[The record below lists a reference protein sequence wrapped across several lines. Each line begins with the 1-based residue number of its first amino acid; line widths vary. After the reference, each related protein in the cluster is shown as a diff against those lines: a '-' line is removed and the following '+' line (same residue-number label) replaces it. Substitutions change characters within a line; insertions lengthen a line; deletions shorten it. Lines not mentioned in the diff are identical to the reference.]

1 MHGCMETVFGDR
13 ERNQKMRAW
22 IDRINVF
29 MKYKDLLIQLV
40 SRDIKLKYRR
50 SFLGY
55 LWSVLNPLFVMIIMT
70 IVFSTMFSRNI
81 ENFPVYLFTGKMLF
95 DFMSTSTNQAMT
107 SVTGNAALLKKT
119 YVPKYI
125 FTLSKVTS
133 CMVDL
138 LFSFGA
144 LFIVML
150 ATRAHIYWTFFLFP
164 IVVIQIYIFCCG
176 LGFFLAEFNVF
187 FRDVQYIYQA
197 IITAWMYLTPIFYPV
212 ESLPGSVAFIVKG
225 LNPLYYYVAQFR
237 DLVYYGC
244 FPGPRVFWG
253 GWLIAFV
260 MLVLGVLMFK
270 RKQDDFILYI

>member
-1 MHGCMETVFGDR
+1 
-13 ERNQKMRAW
+13 MRAW

-29 MKYKDLLIQLV
+29 MKYRDLLIQLV

-70 IVFSTMFSRNI
+70 IVFSTMFSHRI

-95 DFMSTSTNQAMT
+95 DFLSISTNQAMT
-107 SVTGNAALLKKT
+107 SVTGNASLLKKT

-144 LFIVML
+144 LLIVML
-150 ATRAHIYWTFFLFP
+150 VTKAHIYWTFWLFP
-164 IVVIQIYIFCCG
+164 MVVFQIYIFCCG

-187 FRDVQYIYQA
+187 FRDVQYIYHA
-197 IITAWMYLTPIFYPV
+197 VMTAWMYLTPIFYPI
-212 ESLPGSVAFIVKG
+212 EQLPEQLQICIKVF
-225 LNPLYYYVAQFR
+225 NPVYYYVAQFR
-237 DLVYYGC
+237 DLVYYGH
-244 FPGPRVFWG
+244 FPGLRIFIG
-253 GWLIAFV
+253 GWLIAILMF
-260 MLVLGVLMFK
+260 LFGILMFK
-270 RKQDDFILYI
+270 RKQDEFILYI

>member
-1 MHGCMETVFGDR
+1 METVFGDR
-13 ERNQKMRAW
+13 ERKQKMRAW

-40 SRDIKLKYRR
+40 NRDIKLKYRR

-150 ATRAHIYWTFFLFP
+150 VTRARIYWTFFLFP
-164 IVVIQIYIFCCG
+164 LVVLQIYIFCCG

-187 FRDVQYIYQA
+187 FRDIQYIYQA

-212 ESLPGSVAFIVKG
+212 ESLPSSVAFVVKG

-237 DLVYYGC
+237 DLVYYGH
-244 FPGPRVFWG
+244 FPGPRVFLG
-253 GWLIAFV
+253 GWLIAFI
-260 MLVLGVLMFK
+260 MLFFGILMFK

>member
-13 ERNQKMRAW
+13 ERKQKMRAW
-22 IDRINVF
+22 SDRINVF

-237 DLVYYGC
+237 DLVYYGR

>member
-1 MHGCMETVFGDR
+1 
-13 ERNQKMRAW
+13 MRAW

-237 DLVYYGC
+237 DLVYYGR

-260 MLVLGVLMFK
+260 MHVLGVLMFK
-270 RKQDDFILYI
+270 RKQVTLFYIFKEQVLKWKIMQSK